1 MEWSFS
7 RREKRSARSFCI
19 GRRQAPCWLIC
30 KIMFAW
36 DHDSGSTAS
45 FAAMPARRCGMIRR
59 DTNEAVVM
67 TSHLEDAR
75 AE

>member
-1 MEWSFS
+1 MRWSFS
-7 RREKRSARSFCI
+7 RRERRSARSFCI
-19 GRRQAPCWLIC
+19 GKRQASLLANLQDL
-30 KIMFAW
+30 FAW

-75 AE
+75 VE